1 MKKFFVRFWFLFPI
15 IMIGTMYAEIHIL
28 QKPPSVY
35 EHFKDVM
42 DGLILM
48 SVPLSWF
55 FLISQN
61 KWWQFITSFIV
72 SSISFCVLLIILLI
86 YASAAPDG
94 FGLRHKIPD
103 GLEYNVPYNTSSSP
117 ITLVDSK
124 NPDTYLQI
132 KDGSQGGIY
141 TYDFYYG
148 PLPAGKIYLKCFE
161 ATNNIPLSESRIYK
175 SSMKTI
181 KPTKSFQ
188 RLVADKRFTIYEGD
202 WGDYYAARIEVW
214 FEDAATKKERKL
226 TEKIYRVEGW
236 SR

>member
-15 IMIGTMYAEIHIL
+15 LMIGCMWVEIELL
-28 QKPPSVY
+28 QYPPSVY
-35 EHFKDVM
+35 ENYLEVLLF
-42 DGLILM
+42 LILIAIFI
-48 SVPLSWF
+48 SWG
-55 FLISQN
+55 FLANQN
-61 KWWQFITSFIV
+61 KWWQFITSLIV
-72 SSISFCVLLIILLI
+72 SPIAFLCLFAFQIIC
-86 YASAAPDG
+86 SWSAPDG
-94 FGLRHKIPD
+94 FGLKYKIPE
-103 GLEYNVPYNTSSSP
+103 GLEYNVPYNTWSSP
-117 ITLVDSK
+117 LTFVDKK
-124 NPDTYLQI
+124 NPDTYLQV
-132 KDGSQGGIY
+132 KDGFQGGIY
-141 TYDFYYG
+141 NYDFYYG